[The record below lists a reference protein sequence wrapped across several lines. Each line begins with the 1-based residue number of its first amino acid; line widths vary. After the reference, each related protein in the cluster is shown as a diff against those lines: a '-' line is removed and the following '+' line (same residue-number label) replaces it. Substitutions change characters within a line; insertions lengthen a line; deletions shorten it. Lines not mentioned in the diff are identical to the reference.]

1 MQPTYAALSSSG
13 STRWYQTD
21 WWRNPIALGV
31 SVVSGSSTP
40 NWSLDVTMDDPTGF
54 YPNPSLNPG
63 TFVQGAGGKAVT
75 VFSAASLFGSSNLAS
90 AASSANA
97 IGVINQP
104 ITAWRLT
111 QNSTSGTVTA
121 SVLQGGPR

>member
-1 MQPTYAALSSSG
+1 MQPIYAVLSSSG
-13 STRWYQTD
+13 STRWFQTD
-21 WWRNPIALGV
+21 WFRGRMQLGV

-40 NWSLDVTMDDPTGF
+40 NWSLDVTMDDPTGY

-63 TFVQGAGGKAVT
+63 TFPPGSGGKAVT

-90 AASSANA
+90 SVSSASG
-97 IGVINQP
+97 ICVINQP

-121 SVLQGGPR
+121 SVLQPCPR